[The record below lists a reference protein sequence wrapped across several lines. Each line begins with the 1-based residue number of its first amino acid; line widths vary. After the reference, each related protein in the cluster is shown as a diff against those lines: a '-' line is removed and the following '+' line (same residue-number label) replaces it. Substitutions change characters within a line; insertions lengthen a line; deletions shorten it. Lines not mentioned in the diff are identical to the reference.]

1 MFNIS
6 MKQIII
12 AIGNRDRDHPL
23 VLLRSDDRATNCGT
37 TGYRD
42 NPGTDPG
49 TGISGAGNHTHCYYD
64 IGHYD
69 RCAPGN
75 ETRTTEGTNGEYA
88 RWE

>member
-49 TGISGAGNHTHCYYD
+49 IGLYRIYNDLRKPERGGNRHSGRHQFA
-64 IGHYD
+64 
-69 RCAPGN
+69 
-75 ETRTTEGTNGEYA
+75 
-88 RWE
+88 